1 MKFILY
7 KSVLLF
13 LFSITILNSSSKSV
27 LEKYDFNKG
36 SAAKLTGKLSE
47 ISGLV
52 STPDGKVFG
61 HNDEKG
67 IVYQIN
73 YKTGEIIKEFYLT
86 RWAPE
91 KDFEGIAYANKKFYM
106 ITSDGVL
113 YEFPEGQNKTAV
125 DYKTYNLNLGIEYNI
140 EGLCYDSKTNSLIFV
155 CKEFPGKTYEGNR
168 AAYSFSLKNF
178 KSDKSPRFL
187 VSLKELKDKFA
198 IKDFYPSAIE
208 KHPATNSYLIL
219 SARSGAAIVEIA
231 EDGKLLNAKELKPK
245 NHKQPEGITILPN
258 NDLLIGDEGA
268 NKNGTITLYNFIK

>member
-47 ISGLV
+47 ISGLAI
-52 STPDGKVFG
+52 TPDGKVFG

-86 RWAPE
+86 RWFPE
-91 KDFEGIAYANKKFYM
+91 RDFEGIAYANKKFYM

-113 YEFPEGQNKTAV
+113 YEFPEG
-125 DYKTYNLNLGIEYNI
+125 
-140 EGLCYDSKTNSLIFV
+140 
-155 CKEFPGKTYEGNR
+155 
-168 AAYSFSLKNF
+168 
-178 KSDKSPRFL
+178 
-187 VSLKELKDKFA
+187 
-198 IKDFYPSAIE
+198 
-208 KHPATNSYLIL
+208 
-219 SARSGAAIVEIA
+219 
-231 EDGKLLNAKELKPK
+231 
-245 NHKQPEGITILPN
+245 
-258 NDLLIGDEGA
+258 
-268 NKNGTITLYNFIK
+268 